1 MSEALIKHFATKLIA
16 WHGKDGRQGLPWQ
29 SIRDPYAVWVSE
41 IMLQQTQVATVLER
55 YPRFM
60 KRFPTV
66 RKLAAAPL
74 DDVLAEWA
82 GLGYYTR
89 ARNLHACAKQVMEEF
104 GGKFPNDP
112 VLLEQLKGIG
122 RSTAGAIAAF
132 AFHERAPI
140 LDANVKRILAR
151 LFGVDGAI
159 QEKAVNDDLWQLS
172 KTLLPKN
179 TSDMPVY
186 TQALMDFGATWCTS
200 RKPVCLSEARKCPF
214 EKECQANLSDQ
225 VLLLPRKVI
234 KAKSPEFNC
243 DMLLLRQ
250 GDSVLLQ
257 RRPEKAIWGGLWSLP
272 ESAWRAKEK
281 NSNPSTN
288 NLSVQELFQLVLPDE
303 KSSSLFKSCKLIEQ
317 GLEIKHVF
325 THRRLWMQIWH
336 VTSSVAVKFSGDD
349 LKWIPLR
356 QLGNYGLP
364 QPIKLLLQGLSLARG
379 DDLRN

>member
-1 MSEALIKHFATKLIA
+1 MKHFATKLIA

-29 SIRDPYAVWVSE
+29 SVRDPYAVWVSE

-60 KRFPTV
+60 KRFASV
-66 RKLAAAPL
+66 KKLAAAPL

-89 ARNLHACAKQVMEEF
+89 ARNLHACAKQVVEEF
-104 GGKFPNDP
+104 GGRFPSDP
-112 VLLEQLKGIG
+112 ILLEQLKGIG
-122 RSTAGAIAAF
+122 KSTAGAIAAF

-151 LFGVDGAI
+151 LFGVEGAV
-159 QEKAVNDDLWQLS
+159 QEKAVNDQLWLLA
-172 KTLLPKN
+172 KELLPKN
-179 TSDMPVY
+179 PTDMPVY

-200 RKPVCLSEARKCPF
+200 RKPVCISGEKKCPF
-214 EKECQANLSDQ
+214 AKDCQANLSDQ

-234 KAKSPEFNC
+234 KARSPEFDC
-243 DMLLLRQ
+243 DMLLLRH
-250 GDSVLLQ
+250 GDDVLLQ

-272 ESAWRAKEK
+272 ESAWRAREK
-281 NSNPSTN
+281 NSASRVEKSEG
-288 NLSVQELFQLVLPDE
+288 NLTAMELFKLVLPDE
-303 KSSSLFKSCKLIEQ
+303 TTSIALKNGKSMER

-336 VTSSVAVKFSGDD
+336 MSGSSAMKFSGGD
-349 LKWIPLR
+349 LQWVSLR
-356 QLGNYGLP
+356 QLGKYGLP

-379 DDLRN
+379 DDLKN

>member
-1 MSEALIKHFATKLIA
+1 MKHFATKLIA

-29 SIRDPYAVWVSE
+29 SVRDPYAVWVSE

-60 KRFPTV
+60 KRFASV
-66 RKLAAAPL
+66 KKLAAAPL

-89 ARNLHACAKQVMEEF
+89 ARNLHACAKQVVEEF
-104 GGKFPNDP
+104 GGRFPSDP
-112 VLLEQLKGIG
+112 ILLEQLKGIG
-122 RSTAGAIAAF
+122 KSTAGAIAAF

-151 LFGVDGAI
+151 LFGVGGAV
-159 QEKAVNDDLWQLS
+159 QEKAVNDQLWLLA
-172 KTLLPKN
+172 KELLPKN
-179 TSDMPVY
+179 PTDMPVY

-200 RKPVCLSEARKCPF
+200 RKPVCISGEKKCPF
-214 EKECQANLSDQ
+214 AKDCQANLSDQ

-234 KAKSPEFNC
+234 KARSPEFDC
-243 DMLLLRQ
+243 DMLLLRH
-250 GDSVLLQ
+250 GDDVLLQ

-272 ESAWRAKEK
+272 ESAWRAREK
-281 NSNPSTN
+281 NSASRVEKSEG
-288 NLSVQELFQLVLPDE
+288 NLTAMELFKLVLPDE
-303 KSSSLFKSCKLIEQ
+303 TTSIALKNGKSMER

-336 VTSSVAVKFSGDD
+336 MSGSSAMKFSGGD
-349 LKWIPLR
+349 LQWVSLR
-356 QLGNYGLP
+356 QLGKYGLP

-379 DDLRN
+379 DDLKN